1 MNSHRNLIRLA
12 ALAIALSAA
21 LPALADTRVTVE
33 RGRHHYVNYSDKDI
47 YYSPES
53 HKYFWIEDG
62 RWVSGTRLP
71 AEQEDYVVRAK
82 GVDIDL
88 DTDMP
93 YERND
98 YVVAHYGRA
107 ATATAAGPARETTR
121 TERTVNADGSTTTT
135 TTTTKRQYVYYG
147 DHGIYFAPQTRTY
160 YWRD

>member
-33 RGRHHYVNYSDKDI
+33 RGRHHYVYYSDKDI

-71 AEQEDYVVRAK
+71 AEQENKVVHTK

-88 DTDMP
+88 DTDLP

-107 ATATAAGPARETTR
+107 ATAAGPARETTR
-121 TERTVNADGSTTTT
+121 TERTVN
-135 TTTTKRQYVYYG
+135 
-147 DHGIYFAPQTRTY
+147 
-160 YWRD
+160 